1 MESSTQDLKFRSNFG
16 DDNSRDKPQKY
27 FIVVEEITSKGTENL
42 LFLVEEK
49 PLSNQLEAKNK
60 IPSNRKRKIISI
72 TKLFIPLQM
81 QRIRDYSNGQLERV
95 NENYIFQRQ
104 KLRKFSSQNFLKMR
118 ETKKYTQKTLNKVM
132 ENLPALYLDLTA
144 CRQGLRDRQP
154 SLEWE
159 EDEFQVRTN

>member
-60 IPSNRKRKIISI
+60 LPSNRKRKKTEQ
-72 TKLFIPLQM
+72 TKDKTSKS
-81 QRIRDYSNGQLERV
+81 QRSNDKYASRDRHDHTMKIV
-95 NENYIFQRQ
+95 NESCSQKINCDEELQQVSVSFQH
-104 KLRKFSSQNFLKMR
+104 LVHLV
-118 ETKKYTQKTLNKVM
+118 KY
-132 ENLPALYLDLTA
+132 
-144 CRQGLRDRQP
+144 
-154 SLEWE
+154 S
-159 EDEFQVRTN
+159 F